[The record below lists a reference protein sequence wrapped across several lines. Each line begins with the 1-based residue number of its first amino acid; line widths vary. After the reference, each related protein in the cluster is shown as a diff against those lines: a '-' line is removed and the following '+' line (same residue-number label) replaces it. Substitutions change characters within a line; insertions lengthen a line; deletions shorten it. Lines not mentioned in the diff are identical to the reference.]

1 MSVKLSPN
9 EQKIIDYLKVNP
21 GKNKTTKVA
30 DSTGINRKSFGRYAK
45 RLAEKELITRE
56 YRMEKSVRYW
66 LLEIAKPKPKIE
78 WDKDRQDPDVIDVSD
93 CHIMYDVATKRLEDK
108 DFFKTTEFKE
118 YKEHIVESL
127 EFERIL
133 YFFRY
138 ARVHRPKFKGDT
150 VEKRFNKTEKEL
162 KQFREFKRGSAGDFK
177 LVMNEFQELLKKRKN
192 K

>member
-66 LLEIAKPKPKIE
+66 LLEIAKPKPIRPRSGE
-78 WDKDRQDPDVIDVSD
+78 VVGSISRDNV
-93 CHIMYDVATKRLEDK
+93 MYDVATKRLKDK

-127 EFERIL
+127 EFDRIL

-177 LVMNEFQELLKKRKN
+177 LVMTEFQELLKKRKELSESE
-192 K
+192 

>member
-1 MSVKLSPN
+1 MSDWLKDLEEAKP
-9 EQKIIDYLKVNP
+9 EIKEIIQLMPRKG
-21 GKNKTTKVA
+21 GKNT
-30 DSTGINRKSFGRYAK
+30 
-45 RLAEKELITRE
+45 
-56 YRMEKSVRYW
+56 
-66 LLEIAKPKPKIE
+66 
-78 WDKDRQDPDVIDVSD
+78 
-93 CHIMYDVATKRLEDK
+93 MYDVATKRLEDK

-127 EFERIL
+127 EFDRIL

-192 K
+192 NL